1 MKPIDLARDVLD
13 SELIDADGTPCGR
26 VDNLDLEIG
35 SHGELRV
42 RALLVGPGALSLRL
56 PAMVERL
63 VQICISRNQVIVP
76 WSEIERVD
84 GRVRLRRRADE
95 LKLANANRIV
105 GRWIAKLPWS

>member
-1 MKPIDLARDVLD
+1 MKPIDLARDVLE
-13 SELIDADGTPCGR
+13 SELVDVDGMPCGR
-26 VDNLDLEIG
+26 VDNIDLETG
-35 SHGELRV
+35 SNGELRIRV
-42 RALLVGPGALSLRL
+42 LLVGPGALSFRL
-56 PAMVERL
+56 PALVERL
-63 VQICISRNQVIVP
+63 VQICISRHQVIVP